1 MILYFLIENIIYF
14 ALKDRFALKAQK
26 VYVSI
31 WLRLFTDERNKKL
44 AYLALEGVAVE
55 KLESFYDS
63 QGWGIQQGALHTHA
77 NKMGK
82 SKVPE
87 KMGLK
92 KLKLMKNLCVL
103 NLSWLIQVASAKR
116 AFLMTSLMKTLWLLM
131 MAPDQKKQSY

>member
-14 ALKDRFALKAQK
+14 ALKDRFPLKAQK

-63 QGWGIQQGALHTHA
+63 QGWVIQQGVLHRHA

-103 NLSWLIQVASAKR
+103 NLSWLIQVASVKR